1 VIVASIIVRPAIQF
15 KNGSREDSD
24 RGRKARF
31 TVEHTQFGTGN
42 SQTQQ
47 HSYCW
52 PSRSR
57 VIIALATLLSGDILT
72 MIDVNDLR
80 RGVSFDLDG
89 DLFRVLEYSHNKPGR
104 GNATIRVQV
113 RNLRSGATREMT
125 FTSGER
131 VQDIRL
137 ETRTVEYL
145 YADDQFLTFMDIETY
160 DQPQVNKEV
169 FGDDVLY
176 LKENLQIKLSSYNGE
191 MIDYELPT
199 TVEHEIVE
207 SEMAV
212 AGDNVSGASKQV
224 RTETGLKVSVP
235 LFVNV
240 GDTVRIDTRTRQYVT
255 RV

>member
-1 VIVASIIVRPAIQF
+1 
-15 KNGSREDSD
+15 
-24 RGRKARF
+24 
-31 TVEHTQFGTGN
+31 
-42 SQTQQ
+42 
-47 HSYCW
+47 
-52 PSRSR
+52 
-57 VIIALATLLSGDILT
+57 

-80 RGVSFDLDG
+80 RGVSFISDG

-125 FTSGER
+125 FSSGER

-145 YADDQFLTFMDIETY
+145 YADGAFHIFMDIETY
-160 DQPQVNKEV
+160 DQPQVDKEL
-169 FGDDVLY
+169 FGADALF
-176 LKENLQIKLSSYNGE
+176 LKENLQLKLSSYQGE

-199 TVEHEIVE
+199 TVDLKIVE

-212 AGDNVSGASKQV
+212 AGDTVSGASKQV
-224 RTETGLKVSVP
+224 ITETGLKVSVP

-240 GDTVRIDTRTRQYVT
+240 GDAIRVDTRTRAYVT